1 MRIRLVACHG
11 ATQRT
16 FRREPSKIP
25 PPIFFPKKTCLK
37 KFLIFFRKKTFLV
50 FLGMEP
56 FFVQSKLEIKKNQ
69 PPKEFSKIEQK
80 KNILSKERYSC
91 GFGNGTLHFSVEVRK
106 IKKYSSEKNSL
117 SLRKRN
123 FLALIFKTLLY
134 FLKRNLFLYFGKWNP
149 ELLIPS
155 SKSKKIL
162 PEKIF
167 LYFRK
172 WKP

>member
-1 MRIRLVACHG
+1 M
-11 ATQRT
+11 
-16 FRREPSKIP
+16 
-25 PPIFFPKKTCLK
+25 
-37 KFLIFFRKKTFLV
+37 
-50 FLGMEP
+50 
-56 FFVQSKLEIKKNQ
+56 
-69 PPKEFSKIEQK
+69 
-80 KNILSKERYSC
+80 
-91 GFGNGTLHFSVEVRK
+91 HFSVEVRK

-155 SKSKKIL
+155 SKSKKSSPRKYSYIFGNGNFEESL
-162 PEKIF
+162 YISGNRTIFPELCYISGYM

-172 WKP
+172 YVIYQEVTFQVKKIKRTHSEKTFYISRNGTSIQKEASIQLH

>member
-1 MRIRLVACHG
+1 MPEKISHI
-11 ATQRT
+11 
-16 FRREPSKIP
+16 FSKKN
-25 PPIFFPKKTCLK
+25 FSCVSGNGTLLCS
-37 KFLIFFRKKTFLV
+37 
-50 FLGMEP
+50 
-56 FFVQSKLEIKKNQ
+56 VQAWNKKKNQ

-172 WKP
+172 WKLWRKSLYFRK